1 LESEVVK
8 APTAVIDLVVTHGP
22 SFGILDVACGDRH
35 QGCAHLLVA
44 IRRVRLAL
52 HVFGHIHKSYG
63 VASMGGAVFVNAALA
78 GPGYRLTRQ
87 PIVVEYKRLTRSI
100 QRIGDAP
107 YSDPVG
113 PTS

>member
-1 LESEVVK
+1 
-8 APTAVIDLVVTHGP
+8 
-22 SFGILDVACGDRH
+22 
-35 QGCAHLLVA
+35 
-44 IRRVRLAL
+44 
-52 HVFGHIHKSYG
+52 
-63 VASMGGAVFVNAALA
+63 MGGAVFVNAALA

-100 QRIGDAP
+100 QRIRDAP